1 VLTLA
6 WPFAFFLAASY
17 SESLFFCLAVWAFLC
32 AERRR
37 FWAAGLLGALAA
49 ATRLTGVAL
58 LPALLLVPAWSLA
71 DGEPRAAR
79 LRRELGPRLPLLLIP
94 GGTLAFFGYLQ
105 LRFGD
110 FWANLHA
117 AHAGWG
123 RGPGK
128 GGHDFFVAV
137 GALFFAARKP
147 FLLMYTIQLLTALAV
162 VPLARRLPRAHG
174 WGYTLFVL
182 GITLPGALSGLEG
195 FGRYLAPAFPLAWV
209 ALPGAQR
216 HPTRAALAVLG
227 FGLLQSLFLFLHAHG
242 YWVT

>member
-1 VLTLA
+1 MLTLA

-17 SESLFFCLAVWAFLC
+17 SESLFFCMAVWAFVC

-37 FWAAGLLGALAA
+37 FWAAGLFGALAA

-58 LPALLLVPAWSLA
+58 LPALLLVPAWTWT
-71 DGEPRAAR
+71 DGDTRAGQ
-79 LRRELGPRLPLLLIP
+79 LRRELRPRLPLLLIP

-137 GALFFAARKP
+137 GALFLAARKP
-147 FLLMYTIQLLTALAV
+147 FLLMYTVQLVTALAL

-182 GITLPGALSGLEG
+182 GIALPGALSGLEA

-209 ALPGAQR
+209 ALPAAQR
-216 HPTRAALAVLG
+216 HPTRAALVVLA
-227 FGLLQSLFLFLHAHG
+227 FGLVQSLLLLLHTHG